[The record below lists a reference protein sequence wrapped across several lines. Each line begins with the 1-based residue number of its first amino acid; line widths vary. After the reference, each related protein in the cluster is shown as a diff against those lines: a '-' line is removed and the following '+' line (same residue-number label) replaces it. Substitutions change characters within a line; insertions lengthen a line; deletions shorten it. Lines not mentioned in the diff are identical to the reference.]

1 VTIPSIATSLFV
13 YIREKYSKWLFMLR
27 VNPCHEKLQ
36 GSRQG
41 QLLGAWKYVEWLVL
55 TAHFDQL
62 MPVRET
68 RRAWR
73 LVGP

>member
-1 VTIPSIATSLFV
+1 MAV
-13 YIREKYSKWLFMLR
+13 MLR
-27 VNPCHEKLQ
+27 VNPSHEKLQ